1 MAEVILTVTPN
12 PAVDVTYHLDELRPG
27 AVHRVDDVA
36 CRAGGK
42 GVNVAR
48 VLQRLGV
55 PSEAVLL
62 GSGGVAARIVAELA
76 VDGVPA
82 TSVGRMKVRRTV
94 VVHAR
99 DGTTTA
105 LWEPG
110 SAPDD
115 PAAAVSELL
124 AVVADRLDRTGPE
137 RPEAI
142 TVSGSLPPGVPPGV
156 PARIGALAAAAGV
169 PAVLDL
175 DGPALAAA
183 VAGGT
188 AVLTPNT
195 DELERLTGRSP
206 ASVPD
211 VVALVTGLAATAV
224 PLVVATLGGDGLVV
238 ARRGAPAVHAVLSRP
253 VDGNPTGAGDAVVA
267 AVAAHLAEVG
277 SAERV
282 DVEELARRAVAA
294 GAAAVLRPL
303 AGEVDPGDVA
313 RLLAAVEVRPA

>member
-1 MAEVILTVTPN
+1 MILTVTPN

-27 AVHRVDDVA
+27 AVHRVDDVVS
-36 CRAGGK
+36 RAGGK
-42 GVNVAR
+42 GINVAR
-48 VLQRLGV
+48 VLRQLGV
-55 PSEAVLL
+55 ASEAVLL
-62 GSGGVAARIVAELA
+62 GSGGKARRIVAELGEQ
-76 VDGVPA
+76 GVLA
-82 TSVGRMKVRRTV
+82 TPVGRMSVRRTV
-94 VVHAR
+94 VVHAG
-99 DGTTTA
+99 DGTTTS

-115 PAAAVSELL
+115 PAAAVTDLL
-124 AVVADRLDRTGPE
+124 AVVADRLARTGSE
-137 RPEAI
+137 RPQAL
-142 TVSGSLPPGVPPGV
+142 TVSGSLPPGVPAEV

-195 DELERLTGRSP
+195 EELERLTGRSP
-206 ASVPD
+206 TSVPD
-211 VVALVTGLAATAV
+211 VAALAAGLVATAV

-238 ARRGAPAVHAVLSRP
+238 ARRGSPAVHAVLARP
-253 VDGNPTGAGDAVVA
+253 VAGNPTGAGDAVVA
-267 AVAAHLAEVG
+267 AVAVLLAEVG

-282 DVEELARRAVAA
+282 DVHELARRAVAA
-294 GAAAVLRPL
+294 GAAAVLRPV
-303 AGEVDPGDVA
+303 AGEVDPDDVA

>member
-1 MAEVILTVTPN
+1 MILTVTPN

-36 CRAGGK
+36 TRAGGK
-42 GVNVAR
+42 GINVAR
-48 VLQRLGV
+48 VLQQLGAA
-55 PSEAVLL
+55 SEAVLL
-62 GSGGVAARIVAELA
+62 GSGGKAERIVAELA
-76 VDGVPA
+76 EQGVPA
-82 TSVGRMKVRRTV
+82 TPVGRMKVRRTV
-94 VVHAR
+94 VVHAG
-99 DGTTTA
+99 DGTTTS

-115 PAAAVSELL
+115 PAATVCDLL
-124 AVVADRLDRTGPE
+124 AVVADRLARTGPE
-137 RPEAI
+137 RPQAL
-142 TVSGSLPPGVPPGV
+142 TVSGSLPPGVPAEV

-175 DGPALAAA
+175 DGPALSAA

-211 VVALVTGLAATAV
+211 VAALATGLVATAV
-224 PLVVATLGGDGLVV
+224 PLVVATLGRDGLVV

-267 AVAAHLAEVG
+267 AVALHLAEVG
-277 SAERV
+277 SAERA

-294 GAAAVLRPL
+294 GAAAVLRPV
-303 AGEVDPGDVA
+303 AGEVDPADVA